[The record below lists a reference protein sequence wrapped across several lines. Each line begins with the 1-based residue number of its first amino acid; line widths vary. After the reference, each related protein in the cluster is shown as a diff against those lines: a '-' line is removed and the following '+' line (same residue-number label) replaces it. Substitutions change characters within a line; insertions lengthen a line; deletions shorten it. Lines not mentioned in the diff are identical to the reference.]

1 MTETAADSSPATEVD
16 HVTPFRD
23 AIQQLAE
30 IPDPAERALA
40 AGTVLAVM
48 PDLHSEVRTV
58 RQEAVIEMRETMGVA
73 EVAEALGVAVPRV
86 SQITKGVSR
95 TAKHAG

>member
-1 MTETAADSSPATEVD
+1 MTEATD
-16 HVTPFRD
+16 PTKPFRE
-23 AIQQLAE
+23 AIAQLAD
-30 IPDPAERALA
+30 IPDPTERALA
-40 AGTVLAVM
+40 TGVVLNAV
-48 PDLHSEVRTV
+48 PDLQGQLRTV
-58 RQEAVIEMRETMGVA
+58 RQEAVGEMRETMGVA

>member
-1 MTETAADSSPATEVD
+1 MTEPTPEPD
-16 HVTPFRD
+16 HAKPFRD
-23 AIQQLAE
+23 AIQQLAD
-30 IPDPAERALA
+30 IPDPTERALA
-40 AGTVLAVM
+40 TGEVLKAV
-48 PDLHSEVRTV
+48 PALQGDLKTV

-95 TAKHAG
+95 TAKHPA